1 MRAQRNANPPIVP
14 PVIAPIGFL
23 EGLEV
28 GLGEVL
34 GVTWP
39 IVGEVEV
46 LVEGAVFVERGA
58 DVGVKCTPV

>member
-1 MRAQRNANPPIVP
+1 M
-14 PVIAPIGFL
+14 APIGFF

-28 GLGEVL
+28 GLGELL

-39 IVGEVEV
+39 IVGKVEV
-46 LVEGAVFVERGA
+46 LVEKSVFVERGA

>member
-1 MRAQRNANPPIVP
+1 M
-14 PVIAPIGFL
+14 APIGFF

-28 GLGEVL
+28 GLGEVI

-46 LVEGAVFVERGA
+46 PVGGVALVDRRA

>member
-1 MRAQRNANPPIVP
+1 M
-14 PVIAPIGFL
+14 APIGFF

-28 GLGEVL
+28 GLGELL

-39 IVGEVEV
+39 MVEEDEV
-46 LVEGAVFVERGA
+46 LVEVAVFVERGA